1 MWRVGGSENTLS
13 AFYFVNQKLFM
24 LIKRT
29 IVLFTALLIALS
41 MMLFLP
47 NLYAEAK
54 VISPSQINLFFPEE
68 LTTLKTKTFCEIAE
82 TIRKRLDIRRDEI
95 GRSAIQTV
103 HHLAVYKE
111 TEPIFFAGSESGG
124 YVFRVI
130 VHWERNLGIV
140 ERQHTTIIDWEILNN
155 QHYRAI
161 VKFDDST
168 FPTHN
173 LEELDALF
181 HNLINT

>member
-1 MWRVGGSENTLS
+1 MLTEGRRKEKLS
-13 AFYFVNQKLFM
+13 M

-54 VISPSQINLFFPEE
+54 VISPSRINLFFPEE
-68 LTTLKTKTFCEIAE
+68 LATFKTKPSCEIAE
-82 TIRKRLDIRRDEI
+82 TIRKRLDVRREEI
-95 GRSAIQTV
+95 GRTAIQTV
-103 HHLAVYKE
+103 HHLGIYKE

-130 VHWERNLGIV
+130 VHWERNFGVV

-161 VKFDDST
+161 IKFDDST

-173 LEELDALF
+173 LEDLDALF
-181 HNLINT
+181 HNLITT